1 MGGSSSDK
9 QFLQP
14 HIRSRGR
21 RKITERRFKDQEDG
35 LKLVIVCDMW
45 LTGFDVPCLHTMYI
59 DKPLRGHNLMQAI
72 ARVNRIFK
80 DKQGGLIVDYMGIGY
95 SDNVDILLQLVQN
108 WKLFEILKNVY
119 VTYH

>member
-1 MGGSSSDK
+1 MTGV
-9 QFLQP
+9 QTCALPIF
-14 HIRSRGR
+14 
-21 RKITERRFKDQEDG
+21 
-35 LKLVIVCDMW
+35 IVCDMW